1 MAIKFIKAF
10 INKEKIRFAS
20 RISLFSSFFNSKIGK
35 YSRVFAFSKI
45 SDVQIGSYSYISYWC
60 IVNNCS
66 IGNYCS
72 LARGVKIGLG
82 KHPSNFLS
90 TSPIF
95 YSINNPLKKSFIQS
109 QKFVE
114 FEKTIIGN
122 DVWIGVNALILDG
135 VKIGDGVIIG
145 ANAVVTKDVPAFAIV
160 VGSPAKIIRYRF
172 SDKIIENLLRI
183 KWWDKEAADLQSSIK
198 LFQNEAD
205 DDTIDKLDKINA

>member
-1 MAIKFIKAF
+1 M
-10 INKEKIRFAS
+10 
-20 RISLFSSFFNSKIGK
+20 
-35 YSRVFAFSKI
+35 
-45 SDVQIGSYSYISYWC
+45 
-60 IVNNCS
+60 
-66 IGNYCS
+66 
-72 LARGVKIGLG
+72 
-82 KHPSNFLS
+82 
-90 TSPIF
+90 
-95 YSINNPLKKSFIQS
+95 KKSFIQS